1 MSVKRYAVCGD
12 ISSCNVGNWV
22 SYADHCKEVK
32 RLQKNTFDTYL
43 VCYTGKD
50 GTYKK
55 EFCTDSGIKDFLR
68 DLSEIGVTNL
78 EVFGLVQQRLD
89 KKVTTTY
96 SLPDKA

>member
-1 MSVKRYAVCGD
+1 MKVQRYAIYGENMTTTT
-12 ISSCNVGNWV
+12 CNVGKWV
-22 SYADHCKEVK
+22 LYDEYKKLSDMNKF
-32 RLQKNTFDTYL
+32 NTYL
-43 VCYTGKD
+43 VCYTGTD

-55 EFCTDSGIKDFLR
+55 DFCTDSGIKDYLR